1 LNPGT
6 LFKQQLLRAKRY
18 QAYRRIYRRSLM
30 HAAYASSD
38 RCLLAGLGGGML
50 LIVLPA
56 LQHAFWAAQTQVPDQ
71 PPALMSSNIPAMP
84 LPPEMNMQAKNADTL
99 FKPARL
105 QLPDMPAAKQH
116 AQIEQTSR
124 TAKVALSYTRPWQL
138 QILRPSVAEASMTD
152 EIADGYR
159 HLESGHLPL
168 ARQAFLT
175 VLTYDTHS
183 VEAMQG
189 MLLIARRSGDGQ
201 SEAEYLDRLR
211 LEIPFYEHDPDSHAY
226 SDQGQG

>member
-1 LNPGT
+1 VNPCT
-6 LFKQQLLRAKRY
+6 LVKQQLLRAKRY
-18 QAYRRIYRRSLM
+18 QAYRRIYRGSLM
-30 HAAYASSD
+30 HAAYATSD

-50 LIVLPA
+50 LIVLSA
-56 LQHAFWAAQTQVPDQ
+56 LQHAFWAAHTQVPDQ
-71 PPALMSSNIPAMP
+71 PPAMMNSNIPAMP
-84 LPPEMNMQAKNADTL
+84 FLPEMNMQAKNADTL

-105 QLPDMPAAKQH
+105 QLLDMPAAEQN
-116 AQIEQTSR
+116 AQIEQAPR
-124 TAKVALSYTRPWQL
+124 TAKLALSYTRPWQL
-138 QILRPSVAEASMTD
+138 QILRPSVAQAPMAD

-168 ARQAFLT
+168 ARQAFLM